1 MHTLAFNE
9 HPVEWEIAAIS
20 SRPETG
26 LCYGDSG
33 GPLACNMSGQWRLV
47 GIVSHIKLNFSYSYN
62 CAVGLPD
69 FYMRVGYYTQ
79 FFNGNYNLS
88 VPLDSSK

>member
-1 MHTLAFNE
+1 MRTLAFNE

-26 LCYGDSG
+26 VCFGDSG
-33 GPLACNMSGQWRLV
+33 GPLACNMSDQWRLV
-47 GIVSHIKLNFSYSYN
+47 GIASYIKNKFSYSYM

-69 FYMRVGYYTQ
+69 IYMRVGYFTQ
-79 FFNGNYNLS
+79 FFDGNYDLP